1 MISRFTGIMIC
12 LAATSGATTLREP
25 FPQGCTMSTL
35 GTILIDGSPAGR
47 EPFISA
53 VFSDTSLTAG
63 ISAAVT
69 GYYDA
74 MNNYGD
80 RSITTVTG
88 GGWLFLHR
96 FRGKAA
102 MSLFNTLD
110 IYKEYSACLSLAAAL
125 PFSLT
130 FGMDVS
136 ATQLKL
142 DYHNIDSQISHFYDE
157 ELPINHVEMAYALR
171 WQLRRLTM
179 AASVNHVP
187 VAFDTNGA
195 INPPLQL
202 SVIVHTVR
210 HAFGAQGVRVIVTP
224 EYPEPVRIAVGQ
236 QLNITPRIALQ
247 GAIIS
252 NPLFIGL
259 GITVMIGNGAAAFS
273 MVNHPVLGWS
283 RGFGAQYGFNPLKK
297 K

>member
-1 MISRFTGIMIC
+1 MAKVISRIAGITIC
-12 LAATSGATTLREP
+12 LVAALGATMLREP

-53 VFSDTSLTAG
+53 VFSDTSLMTG

-74 MNNYGD
+74 MDNYDD
-80 RSITTVTG
+80 RFITTVTG
-88 GGWLFLHR
+88 GGWLFLRR

-102 MSLFNTLD
+102 ISHFNALD
-110 IYKEYSACLSLAAAL
+110 IYKEYSAYLSVAAAL

-130 FGMDVS
+130 FGTDVS
-136 ATQLKL
+136 ATQLRL
-142 DYHNIDSQISHFYDE
+142 YSDE
-157 ELPINHVEMAYALR
+157 ELPINHVSMAYALR
-171 WQLRRLTM
+171 WQLRRLSM
-179 AASVNHVP
+179 AASVSHIP
-187 VAFDTNGA
+187 VAFTTTSA
-195 INPPLQL
+195 INSPLQI

-224 EYPEPVRIAVGQ
+224 DYPEPVRIALGQ
-236 QLNITPRIALQ
+236 QFNITPRIALQ

-252 NPLFIGL
+252 NPLFISL
-259 GITVMIGNGAAAFS
+259 GVTVTIGNAGAAVS

-283 RGFGAQYGFNPLKK
+283 RGFGAQYGFNPLKIRK
-297 K
+297 